1 MAPEEVQQTPQDPGM
16 AGCGNVS
23 TSLCDGSVCELA
35 EVMIPLLA
43 SQCFLKLTADMW
55 PMVGT
60 LDSCCTQS
68 GLSIMAS
75 ILVP

>member
-1 MAPEEVQQTPQDPGM
+1 MAPEEIQQTPQGPGV
-16 AGCGNVS
+16 AGCWNVS

-35 EVMIPLLA
+35 EGTIPLLA
-43 SQCFLKLTADMW
+43 SQFFLKLTADVC

-68 GLSIMAS
+68 GLSMMAS